1 MSSRVSRVSGRWP
14 MWHSRPRLCI
24 IPKGQFLL
32 VHNTAEGGCA
42 TLMKTRKKVAHPGRC
57 WRESASDDI
66 LRTMAHVHRFYI
78 PPGSEAGFE
87 IPLPPDEAH
96 HAVHVVRVRSGERVV
111 LFDGQGREIEGSVS
125 RLTHREVFILP
136 DAERRVP
143 APTVQVALLQAW
155 LLREKSIEHL
165 IRHGTEIGISQF
177 CFFRARHSEKAPR
190 LSARWQ
196 RYAIEACK
204 QCARSWL
211 PTFQVVADLNAA
223 LDLVRGPLLIA
234 TQSFAPVPIA
244 EALRGVRETC
254 SSITLLAG
262 PEGDFSPEELQLASD
277 HAAIPVSLGAAT
289 YRSEV
294 AATLAASLIL
304 YELGSLGPT
313 STRPHS

>member
-1 MSSRVSRVSGRWP
+1 
-14 MWHSRPRLCI
+14 
-24 IPKGQFLL
+24 
-32 VHNTAEGGCA
+32 
-42 TLMKTRKKVAHPGRC
+42 
-57 WRESASDDI
+57 
-66 LRTMAHVHRFYI
+66 MAHVHRFYI

-125 RLTHREVFILP
+125 RLTQREVFILP
-136 DAERRVP
+136 GAEQRVP
-143 APTVQVALLQAW
+143 APTVQVTLLQAW
-155 LLREKSIEHL
+155 LLREKSIEYL
-165 IRHGTEIGISQF
+165 IQHGTEIGISQF

-190 LSARWQ
+190 LNARWQ

-204 QCARSWL
+204 QCARAWL

-234 TQSFAPVPIA
+234 TQAFAPVPIA
-244 EALRGVRETC
+244 EALRGVGETC

-277 HAAIPVSLGAAT
+277 HAAIPISLGEAT

-313 STRPHS
+313 STRPRS